1 MTPMSDPAR
10 LPPRPPTAEAICFS
24 VISHGHGPLVHRLLA
39 QMNAQ
44 PPLRGA
50 RVVVTLNLASEAFDA
65 TLYDRLDLR
74 VVRNASPKGFGANHN
89 AAFALCE
96 APWYGIL
103 NPDLALVDGEP
114 FTDMLARAAEQAGS
128 ADAAHAGLIA
138 PRVVAADLAPEDSV
152 RANLTP
158 WSLLRRAMGHRKPLR
173 VRGDAHRG
181 APFFWV
187 AGMCLLA
194 RADAYRAVGGFDER
208 FFLYCE
214 DYDLCARLY
223 NAGWAIRL
231 DERAR
236 IIHEAQRD
244 SHRTSRHLRMHLSSL
259 AKVWLSGAFWR
270 VTLQAPKT

>member
-1 MTPMSDPAR
+1 MAAS
-10 LPPRPPTAEAICFS
+10 ICFS
-24 VISHGHGPLVHRLLA
+24 VVSHGHGPLLHRLLT

-44 PPLRGA
+44 PRLRGA

-65 TLYDRLDLR
+65 ALYAALDLR
-74 VVRNASPKGFGANHN
+74 VVRNPSPQGFGSNHN
-89 AAFALCE
+89 AAFTLCD
-96 APWYGIL
+96 ADWFGIL
-103 NPDLALVDGEP
+103 NPDLALLDEEP
-114 FTDMLARAAEQAGS
+114 FIAMLARAGE
-128 ADAAHAGLIA
+128 ADAKGPALTGLIA
-138 PRVVAADLAPEDSV
+138 PRVVAANHTPEDSV

-158 WSLLRRAMGHRKPLR
+158 WSLVRRVTGHREPLQ
-173 VRGDAHRG
+173 VRGDARRG

-187 AGMCLLA
+187 AGMCLLV
-194 RADAYRAVGGFDER
+194 RTDAYRAVGGFDER

-231 DERAR
+231 DERAS

-244 SHRTSRHLRMHLSSL
+244 SHRTGRHLRMHLSSL

-270 VTLQAPKT
+270 VTLLAPKT

>member
-1 MTPMSDPAR
+1 MT
-10 LPPRPPTAEAICFS
+10 TAICFS
-24 VISHGHGPLVHRLLA
+24 VISHGHGPLLNRLLA

-44 PPLRGA
+44 PSLRGA
-50 RVVVTLNLASEAFDA
+50 RVVVTLNLAGEAFDA
-65 TLYDRLDLR
+65 ALYDALDLH
-74 VVRNASPKGFGANHN
+74 VVCNAAPKGFGANHN
-89 AAFALCE
+89 TAFAHCD
-96 APWYGIL
+96 AAWFGIL
-103 NPDLALVDGEP
+103 NPDLALVDEEP
-114 FTDMLARAAEQAGS
+114 FTAMLARVAEAGAAGAV
-128 ADAAHAGLIA
+128 DAGLIA
-138 PRVVAADLAPEDSV
+138 PRVLAADLVPEDSV

-158 WSLLRRAMGHRKPLR
+158 WSLVRRAMGYREPLQ
-173 VRGDAHRG
+173 VRGDARRG
-181 APFFWV
+181 APFFWI

-231 DERAR
+231 DEQAR

-244 SHRTSRHLRMHLSSL
+244 SHRTWRHLRMHLASL

-270 VTLQAPKT
+270 VTLLAPET